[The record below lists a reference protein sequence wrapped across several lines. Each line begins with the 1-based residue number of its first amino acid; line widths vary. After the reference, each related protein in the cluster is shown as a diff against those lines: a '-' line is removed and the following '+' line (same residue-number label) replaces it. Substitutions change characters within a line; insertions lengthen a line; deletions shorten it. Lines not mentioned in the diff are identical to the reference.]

1 MAHETYAPCT
11 KSGQGPDEA
20 SLLRQQNADLKK
32 RLSIFIDAS
41 RRISGSLDTDTVLEE
56 VIDSARS
63 LTGARYGVL
72 LTCDERNGV
81 RNVFTSGMTS
91 EERGALESSPTGQG
105 LLGYLNEI
113 EEPLRLADI
122 ASHPESV
129 GFPEN
134 HPPMRTFLGMQIR
147 NRGERV
153 GNIFL
158 TEKEA
163 EQEFTVEDEETIVM
177 LASLAGTA
185 ISNARIYEQEL
196 RAKADMEA
204 LVNIAP
210 VGVAVFDAKTGAM
223 VSYNPEIKRLLTD
236 HSMVDT
242 PWEEIFPL
250 LSFYRF
256 DGREVPLGELPLNRV
271 FLFGETVR
279 AEEIVVK
286 MPDGTSLP
294 SLVNGAP
301 IYSEQG
307 EIIAAMIVVQDMT
320 PLVDMERVR
329 AEFLGQVSEELRLP
343 LTTIKGS
350 VAALSDIAGSG
361 NRTELNHL
369 VEIIDQQTD
378 LMRSQVNSLVELTY
392 IETGT
397 LTVSPEAADAQ
408 SLVDEAIR
416 EFQRGHSGIN
426 IASDIPA
433 NLPLVM
439 ADKKRIGQVLN
450 NLLYSAARHSADLSG
465 IEVIAA
471 RIDVYVSV
479 SVSAKCDGA
488 IIGGASSLLQR
499 MIGSHVEA
507 VGNTDGGGKLALA
520 LCKGIVE
527 AHGGRM
533 RVEHEDHPGG
543 MTITFTIPAA
553 EELAEESEEDIS
565 GYALPPERNG
575 SHPGEKARILVA
587 TDDPRML
594 GIVRRTISKDGY
606 TPINAGDYEQVALI
620 VEEEK
625 PNLLLLD
632 LSAHPASGFELTR
645 HISSVYGVPVIVL
658 SGQGDDENIER
669 AFETGAD
676 DYIVKPFSPTELVAR
691 IKASLRKRDA
701 SRLSEPLEGYRLED
715 VSIDYTGRTV
725 TVAGQPVHM
734 TATEYD
740 LLVELST
747 KAGRVITQD
756 ELLQRVWGPEYT
768 GESQLLRSYVKSLRQ
783 KLGDNAR
790 TPTYI
795 FTEHGIG
802 YRMRKP

>member
-1 MAHETYAPCT
+1 MGHEVSDPCT
-11 KSGQGPDEA
+11 KDGEKPGEA
-20 SLLRQQNADLKK
+20 SMLRQENAELKK
-32 RLSIFIDAS
+32 RLSRLIDAS

-56 VIDSARS
+56 VIESARS

-72 LTCDERNGV
+72 LTYDEHGGV
-81 RNVFTSGMTS
+81 RDVFTTGMTA
-91 EERGALESSPTGQG
+91 EERGALQDSPTGQG

-134 HPPMRTFLGMQIR
+134 HPPMKTFLGMRIHY
-147 NRGERV
+147 RGEHV

-158 TEKEA
+158 TEKAA
-163 EQEFTVEDEETIVM
+163 EQEFTEEDEETIVM

-196 RAKADMEA
+196 RAKGDLEA
-204 LVNIAP
+204 LVNISP
-210 VGVAVFDAKTGAM
+210 VGVAVFDARTGAM

-256 DGREVPLGELPLNRV
+256 DGREIPLSELPLNRV

-286 MPDGTSLP
+286 LPDGTSLP
-294 SLVNGAP
+294 SLVNAAP

-307 EIIAAMIVVQDMT
+307 EIIAAIIAVQDMT
-320 PLVDMERVR
+320 PLIDMERVR
-329 AEFLGQVSEELRLP
+329 AEFLGQVSEELRMP

-361 NRTELNHL
+361 GQAELNHL
-369 VEIIDQQTD
+369 VKIIDQQTD

-397 LTVSPEAADAQ
+397 LTVSPEATDIQ

-416 EFQRGHSGIN
+416 EFQRGHSGVSISSG
-426 IASDIPA
+426 ITPG
-433 NLPLVM
+433 LPNVM
-439 ADKKRIGQVLN
+439 ADRHRIGQVLN
-450 NLLYSAARHSADLSG
+450 NLLYSAARHSSDMSG
-465 IEVIAA
+465 IKVSAA
-471 RIDVYVSV
+471 RIDIYVAISV
-479 SVSAKCDGA
+479 LAQRSGKLTEVPSPM
-488 IIGGASSLLQR
+488 LQR
-499 MIGSHVEA
+499 ILGSQIED
-507 VGNTDGGGKLALA
+507 VGRSSKGESLALA

-533 RVEHEDHPGG
+533 RVEYDAHPSG

-553 EELAEESEEDIS
+553 EELVEESIEKAS
-565 GYALPPERNG
+565 SYLLPPERNG
-575 SHPGEKARILVA
+575 SGPGEKARILVVS
-587 TDDPRML
+587 DDPRML
-594 GIVRRTISKDGY
+594 GIARRTISKDGF
-606 TPINAGDYEQVALI
+606 TPIAASDYEQVVLL

-625 PNLLLLD
+625 PHLLLLD
-632 LSAHPASGFELTR
+632 LSAHATRGFELTQ
-645 HISSVYGVPVIVL
+645 HISSVNGIPVIVL

-669 AFETGAD
+669 AFERGAD

-691 IKASLRKRDA
+691 IKASLRKRNA
-701 SRLSEPLEGYRLED
+701 SRLSESPEGYQLGS
-715 VSIDYTGRTV
+715 VAIDYAGHTV
-725 TVAGQPVHM
+725 TVSGQPVHM

-747 KAGRVITQD
+747 KAGRVVTQD

-802 YRMRKP
+802 YRMQKP

>member
-1 MAHETYAPCT
+1 M
-11 KSGQGPDEA
+11 
-20 SLLRQQNADLKK
+20 LRQQNAELKK
-32 RLSIFIDAS
+32 RLSSLMDAS

-63 LTGARYGVL
+63 LTGAGYGVL
-72 LTCDERNGV
+72 LTYDEHGGV
-81 RNVFTSGMTS
+81 RDVFTTGMTA
-91 EERGALESSPTGQG
+91 EERGALQDYPTGQG

-134 HPPMRTFLGMQIR
+134 HPPMKTFLGMQIR
-147 NRGERV
+147 YRGEHV

-158 TEKEA
+158 TEKAA
-163 EQEFTVEDEETIVM
+163 EQEFTEEDEETIVM

-196 RAKADMEA
+196 RARADLEA
-204 LVNIAP
+204 LVNISP

-223 VSYNPEIKRLLTD
+223 VSHNPEIKRLLTD

-256 DGREVPLGELPLNRV
+256 DGREIPLSELPLNRV

-286 MPDGTSLP
+286 LPDGTSLP
-294 SLVNGAP
+294 SLLNAAP

-307 EIIAAMIVVQDMT
+307 EIIAAMIAVQDMT

-329 AEFLGQVSEELRLP
+329 AEFLGQVSEELRMP

-361 NRTELNHL
+361 GQAELYHL
-369 VEIIDQQTD
+369 VKIIDQQTD
-378 LMRSQVNSLVELTY
+378 LMRRQVNSLVELTY
-392 IETGT
+392 IETGK
-397 LTVSPEAADAQ
+397 LTVSPEVTDIQ

-416 EFQRGHSGIN
+416 EFQRSHSGVSISSE
-426 IASDIPA
+426 ISPG
-433 NLPLVM
+433 LPGVM
-439 ADKKRIGQVLN
+439 ADRHRISQVLN
-450 NLLYSAARHSADLSG
+450 NLLYSAARHSSDMSG
-465 IEVIAA
+465 IKVSAA
-471 RIDVYVSV
+471 QIDIYAAI
-479 SVSAKCDGA
+479 SVSAEYSGKMTEGP
-488 IIGGASSLLQR
+488 SPMLQR
-499 MIGSHVEA
+499 ILGSQIED
-507 VGNTDGGGKLALA
+507 VGRSSKGESLALA

-533 RVEHEDHPGG
+533 RVEHEAHPGG

-553 EELAEESEEDIS
+553 EELVEELMEEAS
-565 GYALPPERNG
+565 TCLLHPERNASG
-575 SHPGEKARILVA
+575 LSEKARILVV

-594 GIVRRTISKDGY
+594 GMVRRTISREGY
-606 TPINAGDYEQVALI
+606 TPVTTSDHEQVVLL

-625 PNLLLLD
+625 PHLLLLD
-632 LSAHPASGFELTR
+632 LSAHAARGFELTQ
-645 HISSVYGVPVIVL
+645 HISSFNGVPVIVL

-669 AFETGAD
+669 AFERGAD

-691 IKASLRKRDA
+691 IKASLRKRSA
-701 SRLSEPLEGYRLED
+701 SRLSESPEVYRLGS
-715 VSIDYTGRTV
+715 VAIDYAGHTV
-725 TVAGQPVHM
+725 TVSGQPVHM

-747 KAGRVITQD
+747 KAGRVVTQD
-756 ELLQRVWGPEYT
+756 ELLRRVWGPGYT

-802 YRMRKP
+802 YRMQKP

>member
-1 MAHETYAPCT
+1 M
-11 KSGQGPDEA
+11 
-20 SLLRQQNADLKK
+20 LRQQNADLKK
-32 RLSIFIDAS
+32 RLSNLIDAS

-56 VIDSARS
+56 VLESARS

-72 LTCDERNGV
+72 LTYDEHDGV
-81 RNVFTSGMTS
+81 RDVFTSGMTA
-91 EERGALESSPTGQG
+91 EERGALQDSPTGQG
-105 LLGYLNEI
+105 LLGYINEI

-134 HPPMRTFLGMQIR
+134 HPPMKTFLGMQIR
-147 NRGERV
+147 YRGERV

-163 EQEFTVEDEETIVM
+163 EQEFTEEDEENIVM
-177 LASLAGTA
+177 LASQAGTA

-196 RAKADMEA
+196 RAKADLEA

-210 VGVAVFDAKTGAM
+210 VGVAVFDARTGAM
-223 VSYNPEIKRLLTD
+223 VSYNPEIKRLLTG
-236 HSMVDT
+236 HSIVET

-250 LSFYRF
+250 LSFHRF
-256 DGREVPLGELPLNRV
+256 DGREIPLSELPLNRV

-307 EIIAAMIVVQDMT
+307 EIIAAMIAVQDMT
-320 PLVDMERVR
+320 PLMDMERVR

-343 LTTIKGS
+343 LATIKGS
-350 VAALSDIAGSG
+350 AAALLDIADSAGQS
-361 NRTELNHL
+361 ELNHL
-369 VEIIDQQTD
+369 AKIIDQQTD

-397 LTVSPEAADAQ
+397 LSVSPEVADVQ
-408 SLVDEAIR
+408 SLVDEAKR

-426 IASDIPA
+426 ISSDIQPG
-433 NLPLVM
+433 LPPVM
-439 ADKKRIGQVLN
+439 ADKQRIGQVLN
-450 NLLYSAARHSADLSG
+450 NLLYSAARHSSDMSG
-465 IEVIAA
+465 IRVSATQIDIYAA
-471 RIDVYVSV
+471 ISV
-479 SVSAKCDGA
+479 SVQPSGRPTE
-488 IIGGASSLLQR
+488 GSSPMIQR
-499 MIGSHVEA
+499 VLGSQIED
-507 VGNTDGGGKLALA
+507 VGRSSKGESLALA

-533 RVEHEDHPGG
+533 RVEHEDRPGG

-553 EELAEESEEDIS
+553 EDLIEEEESKEEVS
-565 GYALPPERNG
+565 SYVSPLERNG
-575 SHPGEKARILVA
+575 SHPGDKARILVA
-587 TDDPRML
+587 TDDPRLL
-594 GIVRRTISKDGY
+594 GIVRRTIAKDGY
-606 TPINAGDYEQVALI
+606 TPVTASDYDEVPLL

-625 PNLLLLD
+625 PHLLLLD
-632 LSAHPASGFELTR
+632 LSAHAARGFELTQ
-645 HISSVYGVPVIVL
+645 HISGAYGVPVIVL

-669 AFETGAD
+669 AFEAGAD
-676 DYIVKPFSPTELVAR
+676 DYVVKPFSPTELVAR
-691 IKASLRKRDA
+691 IKASLRKRTTP
-701 SRLSEPLEGYRLED
+701 RLSEPSQVYRLGN
-715 VSIDYTGRTV
+715 VAIDYAGRVV

-740 LLVELST
+740 LLVELSA
-747 KAGRVITQD
+747 KAGRVVTQD

-802 YRMRKP
+802 YRMQKP